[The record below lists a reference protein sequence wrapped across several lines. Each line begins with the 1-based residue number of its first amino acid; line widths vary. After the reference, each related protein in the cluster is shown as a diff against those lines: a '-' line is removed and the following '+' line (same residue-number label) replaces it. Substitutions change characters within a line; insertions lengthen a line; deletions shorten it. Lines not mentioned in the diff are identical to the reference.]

1 MKIYTKTGDD
11 GTTGTLGGG
20 RVGKDS
26 DLMEALGSLDEL
38 NASLGVL
45 AAMVRGHY
53 DRAADLHHVQSR
65 LFDVGAELAAE
76 PGDDRFLVA
85 GLDIEVQKLEESI
98 DFLEQSLVPL
108 RAFILPGGT
117 PESAQSHV
125 CRTMCRRAE
134 RRVIHLAQTREVRP
148 DLFAW
153 LNRLSDWLFVL
164 ARTLNARA
172 GVADTEWKKQ

>member
-1 MKIYTKTGDD
+1 MKIYTKSGDN

-26 DLMEALGSLDEL
+26 DLMEALGCLDEL
-38 NASLGVL
+38 NANLGVL
-45 AAMVRGHY
+45 ASMVRGSF
-53 DRAADLHHVQSR
+53 DRVADLHLVQSR
-65 LFDVGAELAAE
+65 LFDLGAELAAE
-76 PGDDRFLVA
+76 PGDERFVVAELDRDVK
-85 GLDIEVQKLEESI
+85 KLEESI
-98 DFLEQSLVPL
+98 DFMENSLAPL
-108 RAFILPGGT
+108 TMFILPGGT

-125 CRTMCRRAE
+125 CRTICRRAE
-134 RRVIHLAQTREVRP
+134 RRVIHLTQSREVRP
-148 DLFAW
+148 DLLAW